1 MQEFIDVDLSR
12 RVQHPDGFVVAPANL
27 ARAGVQH
34 YRAYEL
40 DLQGDPMRVVA
51 VFRPPDEVFAADS
64 LATYNGIAIT
74 NGHIGRVDPKNW
86 RKMADGMVMS
96 PRRAGHFVRGD
107 VGLATQEVL
116 DAVASG
122 TKQFSATYDA
132 ILDWTP
138 GTYEGESYEAI
149 QRKIR
154 VNSVALVKAARCG
167 AACSMTDS
175 QPDGDRKMGTRKVL
189 LDGIPLDLDDVAA
202 AAVEKVQGQLTAAQT
217 TIAQHTTSLAA
228 TVKFGDAVLPVS
240 NPAAIQA
247 VIDDQTKRMTD
258 MQRDVMT
265 PAQRDAM
272 VADWVKTMDDAKRL
286 APKVTTDGKT
296 CAAIRREVVDGLYSG
311 RQALV
316 DAVLAGKPVK
326 DAPDE
331 AIRTAFAVLASS
343 VGDPTPRRADPVTDA
358 MSTVAR
364 QEQQQQ
370 QTGGKTVAPAVTADG
385 LPDPDKA
392 RENWMAKQRG
402 FRQANA

>member
-12 RVQHPDGFVVAPANL
+12 RVQHPDGFIVAPANL

-40 DLQGDPMRVVA
+40 DLAGDPMRVIA
-51 VFRPPDEVFAADS
+51 VFRPPEEVFAADS
-64 LATYNGIAIT
+64 LSTYNGIAIT

-86 RKMADGMVMS
+86 RKMADGMVMG
-96 PRRAGHFVRGD
+96 PRRAGMYVRGD

-122 TKQFSATYDA
+122 KKQFSATYDA
-132 ILDWTP
+132 VLDWTP
-138 GTYEGESYEAI
+138 GTHEGEAYEAI

-175 QPDGDRKMGTRKVL
+175 NPDGDLKMGTRKVL

-202 AAVEKVQGQLTAAQT
+202 AAVEKVQGQLTAAQN
-217 TIAQHTTSLAA
+217 TIAQHTAALAA
-228 TVKFGDAVLPVS
+228 VVKFGDASLPVS

-247 VIDDQTKRMTD
+247 VLDDQTKRLND
-258 MQRDVMT
+258 MQKDVMT

-296 CAAIRREVVDGLYSG
+296 CAAIRREVVDSLYTGKQS
-311 RQALV
+311 LM
-316 DAVLAGKPVK
+316 DAVLGGKPVK

-343 VGDPTPRRADPVTDA
+343 APDTNPRRVDAVADA
-358 MSTVAR
+358 MGMAAR
-364 QEQQQQ
+364 TDQQQQ
-370 QTGGKTVAPAVTADG
+370 DGRQKVEPALTADG
-385 LPDPDKA
+385 MPDPDKA
-392 RENWMAKQRG
+392 RANWMKAQQNG
-402 FRQANA
+402 FRANV

>member
-12 RVQHPDGFVVAPANL
+12 RVQHPDGFIVAPANL
-27 ARAGVQH
+27 ARAGVQL
-34 YRAYEL
+34 YRAFEL
-40 DLQGDPMRVVA
+40 DVPGDPMREIA
-51 VFRPPDEVFAADS
+51 IFRPPEEVFAADS
-64 LATYNGIAIT
+64 LATYNGIPIT

-96 PRRAGHFVRGD
+96 PRRAGHYVRGD
-107 VGLATQEVL
+107 VGLASQEVL

-122 TKQFSATYDA
+122 KKQFSATYDA
-132 ILDWTP
+132 ILEWTP
-138 GTYEGESYEAI
+138 GTHDGEPYEAI

-175 QPDGDRKMGTRKVL
+175 NPDGDLKMGTRKVL

-202 AAVEKVQGQLTAAQT
+202 AAVEKVQGQLTAAQN
-217 TIAQHTTSLAA
+217 TIAQHTAALAA
-228 TVKFGDAVLPVS
+228 VVKFGDASLPVS

-247 VIDDQTKRMTD
+247 VLDDQTRRIND
-258 MQRDVMT
+258 MAKDVMT

-296 CAAIRREVVDGLYSG
+296 CAAIRREVVDSLYTG
-311 RQALV
+311 RRALM
-316 DAVLAGKPVK
+316 DAVLGGKPVK
-326 DAPDE
+326 DADDTV
-331 AIRTAFAVLASS
+331 IRTAFAVLASS
-343 VGDPTPRRADPVTDA
+343 APDSGTRRVDAVADA
-358 MSTVAR
+358 MSMAAR
-364 QEQQQQ
+364 TEQQQD
-370 QTGGKTVAPAVTADG
+370 GKAKPEPALTADG

-392 RENWMAKQRG
+392 RENWMKAQ
-402 FRQANA
+402 QNALRAHA

>member
-12 RVQHPDGFVVAPANL
+12 RVQHPDGFIVAPANL
-27 ARAGVQH
+27 ARAGVQL
-34 YRAYEL
+34 YRAFEL
-40 DLQGDPMRVVA
+40 DVPGDPMREIA
-51 VFRPPDEVFAADS
+51 IFRPPEEVFAADS
-64 LATYNGIAIT
+64 LATYNGIPIT

-96 PRRAGHFVRGD
+96 PRRAGHYVRGD
-107 VGLATQEVL
+107 VGLASQEVL

-122 TKQFSATYDA
+122 KKQFSATYDA
-132 ILDWTP
+132 ILEWTP
-138 GTYEGESYEAI
+138 GTHDGEPYEAI
-149 QRKIR
+149 QRQIR

-175 QPDGDRKMGTRKVL
+175 QPDGDLKMGTRKVL
-189 LDGIPLDLDDVAA
+189 LDGIPLELDDVAA
-202 AAVEKVQGQLTAAQT
+202 AAVEKVQGQLTTAQN
-217 TIAQHTTSLAA
+217 TIAQHTAALAA
-228 TVKFGDAVLPVS
+228 VVKFGDASLPVS

-247 VIDDQTKRMTD
+247 VLDDQTKRLND
-258 MQRDVMT
+258 MQKDVMT

-296 CAAIRREVVDGLYSG
+296 CAAIRREVVDSLYAGKQS
-311 RQALV
+311 LM

-331 AIRTAFAVLASS
+331 VIRTAFAVLASS
-343 VGDPTPRRADPVTDA
+343 APDTTRRVDAVADA
-358 MSTVAR
+358 MSMAAR
-364 QEQQQQ
+364 TDQQQQ
-370 QTGGKTVAPAVTADG
+370 DGTRKPEPALTADG

-392 RENWMAKQRG
+392 RANWMKAQSAG
-402 FRQANA
+402 FRANA

>member
-12 RVQHPDGFVVAPANL
+12 RVQHPDGFIVAPANL
-27 ARAGVQH
+27 ARAGVQL

-40 DLQGDPMRVVA
+40 DMQGDPMRVIA
-51 VFRPPDEVFAADS
+51 VLRPPEEVFAADS

-96 PRRAGHFVRGD
+96 PRRAGMFVRGD

-122 TKQFSATYDA
+122 KKQFSATYDA
-132 ILDWTP
+132 ILEWTP
-138 GTYEGESYEAI
+138 GTHDGEPYEAI
-149 QRKIR
+149 QRQIR

-175 QPDGDRKMGTRKVL
+175 NPDGDLKMGTRKVL

-217 TIAQHTTSLAA
+217 TIAQHTAALAA
-228 TVKFGDAVLPVS
+228 VVKFGDASLPVS

-247 VIDDQTKRMTD
+247 VLDDQAKRIND
-258 MQRDVMT
+258 MQKDVMT

-272 VADWVKTMDDAKRL
+272 VADWVRTMDDAKRL

-296 CAAIRREVVDGLYSG
+296 CAAIRREVVDSLYAG
-311 RQALV
+311 KQALM
-316 DAVLAGKPVK
+316 DAVLGGKPVK

-331 AIRTAFAVLASS
+331 TIRTAFAVLASS
-343 VGDPTPRRADPVTDA
+343 APDANPRRADAVADA
-358 MSTVAR
+358 MSMAAR
-364 QEQQQQ
+364 TDQQQQ
-370 QTGGKTVAPAVTADG
+370 DNTKKPERALTADG

-392 RENWMAKQRG
+392 RANWLKAQQGVYR
-402 FRQANA
+402 ASV

>member
-12 RVQHPDGFVVAPANL
+12 RVQHPDGFIVAPANL
-27 ARAGVQH
+27 ARAGVQL
-34 YRAYEL
+34 YRAFEL
-40 DLQGDPMRVVA
+40 DVPGDPMREIA
-51 VFRPPDEVFAADS
+51 IFRPPEEVFAADS
-64 LATYNGIAIT
+64 LATYNGIPIT

-96 PRRAGHFVRGD
+96 PRRAGHYVRGD
-107 VGLATQEVL
+107 VGLASQEVL

-122 TKQFSATYDA
+122 KKQFSATYDA
-132 ILDWTP
+132 ILEWTP
-138 GTYEGESYEAI
+138 GTHDGEPYEAI

-175 QPDGDRKMGTRKVL
+175 NPDGDLKMGTRKVL

-202 AAVEKVQGQLTAAQT
+202 AAVEKVQGQLTAAQN
-217 TIAQHTTSLAA
+217 TIAQHTAALAA
-228 TVKFGDAVLPVS
+228 VVKFGDASLPVS

-247 VIDDQTKRMTD
+247 VLDDQTKRIND
-258 MQRDVMT
+258 MAKDVMT

-296 CAAIRREVVDGLYSG
+296 CAAIRREVVDSLYTG
-311 RQALV
+311 RKALM
-316 DAVLAGKPVK
+316 DAVLGGKSVK
-326 DAPDE
+326 DADDP

-343 VGDPTPRRADPVTDA
+343 APDTGTRRVDAVADA

-364 QEQQQQ
+364 TEQQQD
-370 QTGGKTVAPAVTADG
+370 GKAKPEPALTADG

-392 RENWMAKQRG
+392 RENWMKAQ
-402 FRQANA
+402 QNALRAHA

>member
-12 RVQHPDGFVVAPANL
+12 RVQHPDGFIVAPANL
-27 ARAGVQH
+27 ARAGVQL
-34 YRAYEL
+34 YRAFEL
-40 DLQGDPMRVVA
+40 DVPGDPMREIA
-51 VFRPPDEVFAADS
+51 IFRPPEEVFAADS
-64 LATYNGIAIT
+64 LATYNGIPIT

-96 PRRAGHFVRGD
+96 PRRAGHYVRGD
-107 VGLATQEVL
+107 VGLASQEVL

-122 TKQFSATYDA
+122 KKQFSATYDA
-132 ILDWTP
+132 ILEWTP
-138 GTYEGESYEAI
+138 GTHDGEPYEAI

-175 QPDGDRKMGTRKVL
+175 NPDGDLKMGTRKVL

-202 AAVEKVQGQLTAAQT
+202 AAVEKVQGQLTAAQN
-217 TIAQHTTSLAA
+217 TIAQHTAALAA
-228 TVKFGDAVLPVS
+228 VVKFGDASLPVS

-247 VIDDQTKRMTD
+247 VLDDQTRRIND
-258 MQRDVMT
+258 MAKDVMT

-296 CAAIRREVVDGLYSG
+296 CATIRREVVDSLYTG
-311 RQALV
+311 RKALM
-316 DAVLAGKPVK
+316 DAVLGGKPVK
-326 DAPDE
+326 DADDTV
-331 AIRTAFAVLASS
+331 IRTAFAVLASS
-343 VGDPTPRRADPVTDA
+343 APDSGTRRVDAVADA
-358 MSTVAR
+358 MSMAAR
-364 QEQQQQ
+364 AEQQQD
-370 QTGGKTVAPAVTADG
+370 GKAKPEPALTADG

-392 RENWMAKQRG
+392 RENWMKAQ
-402 FRQANA
+402 QNALRAHA

>member
-12 RVQHPDGFVVAPANL
+12 RVQHPDGFIVAPANL

-34 YRAYEL
+34 YRAFEL
-40 DLQGDPMRVVA
+40 DMQGDPMRVIA
-51 VFRPPDEVFAADS
+51 VLRPAEEVFADAS

-86 RKMADGMVMS
+86 RKMADGTVMN
-96 PRRAGHFVRGD
+96 PRRAGQFVRGD
-107 VGLATQEVL
+107 VALATQEVL

-122 TKQFSATYDA
+122 KKQFSATYDA
-132 ILDWTP
+132 VLEWTP
-138 GTYEGESYEAI
+138 GTHDGEAYEAI
-149 QRKIR
+149 QRQIR

-175 QPDGDRKMGTRKVL
+175 NPDGDLKMGTRKVL

-217 TIAQHTTSLAA
+217 TIAQHTAALAA
-228 TVKFGDAVLPVS
+228 VVKFGDASLPVS

-247 VIDDQTKRMTD
+247 VLDDQAKRISD
-258 MQRDVMT
+258 MQKDVMT

-272 VADWVKTMDDAKRL
+272 VADWVRTMDDAKRL

-296 CAAIRREVVDGLYSG
+296 CAAIRREVVDSLYAG
-311 RQALV
+311 KQALM
-316 DAVLAGKPVK
+316 DAVLGGKPVK

-331 AIRTAFAVLASS
+331 TIRTAFAVLASS
-343 VGDPTPRRADPVTDA
+343 APDANPRRADAVADA
-358 MSTVAR
+358 MSMAAR
-364 QEQQQQ
+364 TDQQQQ
-370 QTGGKTVAPAVTADG
+370 DNTKKPERALTADG

-392 RENWMAKQRG
+392 RANWMKAQSAG
-402 FRQANA
+402 FRANA

>member
-12 RVQHPDGFVVAPANL
+12 RVQHPDGFIVAPANL
-27 ARAGVQH
+27 ARAGVQL
-34 YRAYEL
+34 YRAFEL
-40 DLQGDPMRVVA
+40 DVPGDPMREIA
-51 VFRPPDEVFAADS
+51 IFRPPEEVFAADS
-64 LATYNGIAIT
+64 LATYNGIPIT

-96 PRRAGHFVRGD
+96 PRRAGHYVRGD
-107 VGLATQEVL
+107 VGLASQEVL

-122 TKQFSATYDA
+122 KKQFSATYDA
-132 ILDWTP
+132 ILEWTP
-138 GTYEGESYEAI
+138 GTHDGEPYEAI

-175 QPDGDRKMGTRKVL
+175 NPDGDLKMGTRKVL

-202 AAVEKVQGQLTAAQT
+202 AAVEKVQGQLTAAQN
-217 TIAQHTTSLAA
+217 TIAQHTAALAA
-228 TVKFGDAVLPVS
+228 VVKFGDASLPVS

-247 VIDDQTKRMTD
+247 VLDDQTRRIND
-258 MQRDVMT
+258 MAKDVMT

-296 CAAIRREVVDGLYSG
+296 CAAIRREVVDSLYTG
-311 RQALV
+311 RRALM
-316 DAVLAGKPVK
+316 DAVLGGKPVK
-326 DAPDE
+326 DADDTV
-331 AIRTAFAVLASS
+331 IRTAFAVLASS
-343 VGDPTPRRADPVTDA
+343 APDSGTRRVDAVADA
-358 MSTVAR
+358 MSMAAR
-364 QEQQQQ
+364 AEQQQD
-370 QTGGKTVAPAVTADG
+370 GKAKPEPALTADG

-392 RENWMAKQRG
+392 RENWMKAQ
-402 FRQANA
+402 QNALRAHA